1 MRKLLTKIFRNIKE
15 GTDNNEHKRAEK
27 NIEELNIPKRR
38 YSINGDISSDI
49 YILQEV
55 HTYWETFYIDERGGE
70 NDYHRFDNEHDACVY
85 FLEELK
91 TEKKY
96 LRYQNGTLTAG
107 INREF
112 QGEWR
117 DVAMDEI
124 EKAAKRGDASAMRA
138 KKIIKRFGKKI
149 IENERRQKY
158 GRQNIY
164 YVKDI

>member
-1 MRKLLTKIFRNIKE
+1 MNIKE
-15 GTDNNEHKRAEK
+15 LKK